1 MATPAARRL
10 LRAPG
15 RLVANPTSL
24 ATTFPYGGTA
34 LGGSKAVILKCYAG
48 HYPVTACELGGE
60 PVEYLERGEIWG
72 CQAFLR
78 GFDDDAVA
86 AVFPNTAAGTTTQHR
101 VISGPGSTAKPG
113 YRVSARSL
121 VLLFV
126 PDDPTRAN
134 AWLLYRACPMA
145 GEPTDIQQSAK
156 EEYGFDARFMGIR
169 DTSARHVAIGR
180 LEDLSL

>member
-15 RLVANPTSL
+15 RLVAGPSSL
-24 ATTFPYGGTA
+24 SGSFPYGGTA
-34 LGGSKAVILKCYAG
+34 LGASRAVILKSYGAY
-48 HYPVTACELGGE
+48 YPVTAAELGGE

-72 CQAFLR
+72 CQAFMR
-78 GFDDDAVA
+78 GADDDALA
-86 AVFPNTAAGTTTQHR
+86 ALFPNTAAGATTQHK
-101 VISGPGSTAKPG
+101 VVSGPGTNKAG
-113 YRVSARSL
+113 FRVSARSV

-126 PDDPTRAN
+126 PDDITRAP
-134 AWLLYRACPMA
+134 AWILYRACPMPA
-145 GEPTDIQQSAK
+145 EPTDIQQSAK

-169 DTSARHVAIGR
+169 DTSSRVIAIGR